1 MVHLIIGAVTM
12 AGLLLVY
19 SYSRKKDRT
28 VKWWQWL
35 LTILAFAYGV
45 FTLEVIV
52 SFLEEG
58 VPKGALVLGTIL
70 GFIAVVWAF
79 LLARFVF
86 IRRTK

>member
-86 IRRTK
+86 SRKAK

>member
-1 MVHLIIGAVTM
+1 MAHLIIGAVSM
-12 AGLLLVY
+12 AGLFLLFN
-19 SYSRKKDRT
+19 YSRKKEPAVR
-28 VKWWQWL
+28 WWQWL
-35 LTILAFAYGV
+35 LTLLAFAYGI

-86 IRRTK
+86 VRKTK